1 MPLVKKLTKI
11 GNSYGVI
18 LPADILDLLGIKP
31 EDELEMT
38 VEKEGLLIH
47 PSRKE
52 NNLVMQAFT
61 KFVDQYDETLKKL
74 AQ

>member
-1 MPLVKKLTKI
+1 MSLVKKVTKI

-18 LPADILDLLGIKP
+18 LPSDIMELLGIKP
-31 EDELEMT
+31 EDELEMS
-38 VEKEGLLIH
+38 VEKGGILIH

-61 KFVDQYDETLKKL
+61 KFIDQYDETLKKL